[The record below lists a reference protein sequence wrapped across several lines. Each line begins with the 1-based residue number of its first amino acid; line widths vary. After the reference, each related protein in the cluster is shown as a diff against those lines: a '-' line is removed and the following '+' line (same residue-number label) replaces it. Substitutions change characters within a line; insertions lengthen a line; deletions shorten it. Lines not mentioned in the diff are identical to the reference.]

1 MSCSERSRQNLKIKY
16 VLLIAGILF
25 SGFLQAQ
32 TGWQNMDMSFGPLPA
47 SVHVFRTNDSLE
59 GKPNIAYYVKIP
71 LQSKEIMFDADTTL
85 HRRLTPSAY
94 YERNDHPLIV
104 VNCTFFL
111 QDNSNANLVVDRKK
125 MVSYNIPSFYSRS
138 DSIYYYTTR
147 SAIGINRRGNADV
160 AWIFTDPDCKKP
172 FYLENNPLVCKGK
185 KVKTSLPEI
194 RKNCSDTK
202 SNPLKR
208 WRMVTAVGGGPTL
221 ISQGNIRITNEEE
234 KMFYG
239 KAINDRHPRTAMGYT
254 SDGYLI
260 ILVIQGRFPGIAEGA
275 TLGQEA
281 KMLKELGCYEAL
293 NLDGGGSSCLLIN
306 GKETIT
312 PCDKTG
318 QRPIPAVF
326 LVKTRI
332 Q

>member
-1 MSCSERSRQNLKIKY
+1 MKY
-16 VLLIAGILF
+16 YLFIAGLLF
-25 SGFLQAQ
+25 SGFLHAQ
-32 TGWQNMDMSFGPLPA
+32 TIWQNVDSAFGPMSA

-71 LQSKEIMFDADTTL
+71 LQGKGIVFDTDTTL

-94 YERNDHPLIV
+94 FERNNHPLIL

-111 QDNSNANLVVDRKK
+111 QDNSNANVVVDRKK
-125 MVSYNIPSFYSRS
+125 MVSYNIPSFFSRS
-138 DSIYYYTTR
+138 DSVYYYTTR
-147 SAIGINRRGNADV
+147 SAIGIDRRKRADV
-160 AWIFTDPDCKKP
+160 AWIFTDPDRKKP
-172 FYLENNPLVCKGK
+172 FYLENSPLVCSGK

-194 RKNCSDTK
+194 REKCSNTK

-208 WRMVTAVGGGPTL
+208 WNMETAVGGGPTL
-221 ISQGNIRITNEEE
+221 ISQGIIRITNEEE
-234 KMFYG
+234 KMFTG
-239 KAINDRHPRTAMGYT
+239 RAINDRHPRTAMGYT
-254 SDGYLI
+254 SDGNLI

-281 KMLKELGCYEAL
+281 EMLKELGCYEAL
-293 NLDGGGSSCLLIN
+293 NLDGGGSSCMLIN

-318 QRPIPAVF
+318 QRPVPAVF
-326 LVKTRI
+326 IVKTR
-332 Q
+332 